1 MTPLI
6 DIVFLLIVFFVIV
19 CHFIEAENFG
29 VDIPD
34 ECDLARICGEDRRG
48 LVTLTVMKDEDGQVR
63 FAVGSRTFDGSG
75 RRGLVDDIA
84 AAIDSQLGMKK
95 ADDKVL
101 MLRIDKAIPYS
112 QAQYALAA
120 AAQSSAGHLRI
131 AALTEEDKNLP

>member
-29 VDIPD
+29 VNVPD
-34 ECDLARICGEDRRG
+34 ECGLARIYGEDQRG
-48 LVTLTVMKDEDGQVR
+48 MVTLTVMKNENGQAR
-63 FAVGSRTFDGSG
+63 FAVGSRIFDGSD
-75 RRGLVDDIA
+75 RRALVDDIVA
-84 AAIDSQLGMKK
+84 VIDSQLGAKK

-131 AALTEEDKNLP
+131 AALTEEDQNQH